1 MLQVY
6 SDNLAVDANAVFPFN
21 NVVLDKGCGEA
32 LSAPATI
39 QLNKQGIYLVE
50 MDGFATPDAATAVSV
65 QLMVNGVAQP
75 QAISSFVP
83 ASVTDTRTFGFK
95 TFVRVLENNCPCN
108 CLTAPTTLQFMNGTT
123 AVSDAHINVVI
134 TKIR

>member
-6 SDNLAVDANAVFPFN
+6 SSNLAVTANTVFPFN
-21 NVVLDKGCGEA
+21 NVVLDKGCGET

-39 QLNKQGIYLVE
+39 QLNQRGIYLVE
-50 MDGFATPDAATAVSV
+50 MDGFATPEAATEVSV
-65 QLMVNGVAQP
+65 QLMVNGVLQP
-75 QAISSFVP
+75 QAITSFVP

-95 TFVRVLENNCPCN
+95 TFVRVLENNCNCN
-108 CLTAPTTLQFMNGTT
+108 CLTSPTTLQFMNGDTDI
-123 AVSDAHINVVI
+123 ADAHINVVI

>member
-6 SDNLAVDANAVFPFN
+6 SDNLTVDASTVFPFN
-21 NVVLDKGCGEA
+21 NVIMDKGCAEA

-39 QLNKQGIYLVE
+39 YLNQRGVYLVE
-50 MDGFATPDAATAVSV
+50 MDGFATPDAATEVSV
-65 QLMVNGVAQP
+65 QLYVNGVAQP

-83 ASVTDTRTFGFK
+83 ATVTDTRTFGFK
-95 TFVRVLENNCPCN
+95 TFVRVTENNCNCN
-108 CLTAPTTLQFMNGTT
+108 CLTSPTTLQFMNGTT
-123 AVSDAHINVVI
+123 ALSDAHINVVI

>member
-6 SDNLAVDANAVFPFN
+6 SSNIAVEANAMFQFN
-21 NVVLDKGCGEA
+21 NVVLNKGCGEV

-39 QLNKQGIYLVE
+39 QLNQRGIYLVE
-50 MDGFATPDAATAVSV
+50 MDGFATPDAATEVSV
-65 QLMVNGVAQP
+65 QLMVNGIAQP

-83 ASVTDTRTFGFK
+83 ATVTDTRTFGFK
-95 TFVRVLENNCPCN
+95 TFVRVLENNCNCN
-108 CLTAPTTLQFMNGTT
+108 CLTSPTTLQFANGTT
-123 AVSDAHINVVI
+123 ALTDAHINVVI

>member
-6 SDNLAVDANAVFPFN
+6 STNLAVDANTVFPFN
-21 NVVLDKGCGEA
+21 NVVVDKGCAEA

-39 QLNKQGIYLVE
+39 QLNKMGVYLVE
-50 MDGFATPDAATAVSV
+50 MDGFATPEAATEVSV
-65 QLMVNGVAQP
+65 QLFVNGVAQP

-83 ASVTDTRTFGFK
+83 ASITDARTFGFK
-95 TFVRVLENNCPCN
+95 TLVRVLENNCNCN
-108 CLTAPTTLQFMNGTT
+108 CLTSPTTLQFVNGTT
-123 AVSDAHINVVI
+123 AISDAHINVVI

>member
-6 SDNLAVDANAVFPFN
+6 SDSLTVAAATVFPFN
-21 NVVLDKGCGEA
+21 NVVMDKGCAET
-32 LSAPATI
+32 LTAPATI
-39 QLNKQGIYLVE
+39 QLNQRGVYLVE

-65 QLMVNGVAQP
+65 QLYVNGIAQP

-83 ASVTDTRTFGFK
+83 ASVTDARTFGFK
-95 TFVRVLENNCPCN
+95 TFVRVLENNCNCN
-108 CLTAPTTLQFMNGTT
+108 CLTSPTTLQFMNGDT
-123 AVSDAHINVVI
+123 ALSDTHINVVI

>member
-6 SDNLAVDANAVFPFN
+6 SSNLTVDANAVFPFN
-21 NVVLDKGCGEA
+21 NVVMDKGCGET

-39 QLNKQGIYLVE
+39 QLNKAGVYLVE
-50 MDGFATPDAATAVSV
+50 MDGFATPDAATEVSV
-65 QLMVNGVAQP
+65 QLVVNGVAQP

-83 ASVTDTRTFGFK
+83 ASATDARTFGFK

-108 CLTAPTTLQFMNGTT
+108 CLTSPTTLQFLNGDTG
-123 AVSDAHINVVI
+123 VSEAHINVVI

>member
-6 SDNLAVDANAVFPFN
+6 SDNLTVDANTVFPFN
-21 NVVLDKGCGEA
+21 NVVVDKGCAEA

-39 QLNKQGIYLVE
+39 QLNQRGIQLVE
-50 MDGFATPDAATAVSV
+50 MDGYATPDAATEVTV

-83 ASVTDTRTFGFK
+83 ASVTDARTFGFK
-95 TFVRVLENNCPCN
+95 TFVRVQENNCPCN
-108 CLTAPTTLQFMNGTT
+108 CLASPTTLQFMNGDT
-123 AVSDAHINVVI
+123 AISEAHINVVI
-134 TKIR
+134 TKIH

>member
-6 SDNLAVDANAVFPFN
+6 SDNLAVAASTVYPFN
-21 NVVLDKGCGEA
+21 NVVMDKGCAEQ

-39 QLNKQGIYLVE
+39 QLNKQGVYLVE
-50 MDGFATPDAATAVSV
+50 MDGYATPDAATAVSV

-75 QAISSFVP
+75 QAITSFTP
-83 ASVTDTRTFGFK
+83 ASITDTRTFGFK
-95 TFVRVLENNCPCN
+95 TFVRVLENNCQCN
-108 CLTAPTTLQFMNGTT
+108 CLTAPTTLQFMNGET

>member
-6 SDNLAVDANAVFPFN
+6 SNNLTVAAEAVFPFN
-21 NVVLDKGCGEA
+21 NIVVDKGCGES

-50 MDGFATPDAATAVSV
+50 MDGFATPDAATEISI
-65 QLMVNGVAQP
+65 QLYVNGVAQP
-75 QAISSFVP
+75 QAISITMP
-83 ASVTDTRTFGFK
+83 MDTTDIRTFGFK
-95 TFVRVLENNCPCN
+95 TFVRVLQNNCNCN

-123 AVSDAHINVVI
+123 ALSDVHINVVI